1 MTTAPAEAPAEIRA
15 RLAVALDVDDAVAA
29 LRLGRELSPW
39 VGVAKVGLELYS
51 AAGPDIVG
59 GLAELGL
66 EVFCDLKLHD
76 IPTTVGRA
84 ARVIGSLGARYLNF
98 HAQGGVAMLRA
109 GVDGFT
115 SGAADA
121 GLAEPVPLAVTILTS
136 DGDAPPHILGKRVAA
151 ALEAGC
157 RGVVCAA
164 SDVHEVHQLGPRL
177 VTVVP
182 GIRPAGT
189 AHHDQARAATPER
202 AIAEGADV
210 LVLGRAVTRADDP
223 QRAAAEV
230 ARTVASAVAAA
241 APAR

>member
-1 MTTAPAEAPAEIRA
+1 MTTTPTEAPPEVRA

-29 LRLGRELSPW
+29 LRLGRELQPW
-39 VGVAKVGLELYS
+39 FGVAKVGLELYS

-59 GLAELGL
+59 GLNDLGL

-98 HAQGGVAMLRA
+98 HAQGGVPMLTA
-109 GVDGFT
+109 GVEGFLH
-115 SGAADA
+115 GAADA
-121 GLAEPVPLAVTILTS
+121 GLPAPTPLAVTILTS
-136 DGDAPPHILGKRVAA
+136 DSGAPPHILGKRVQA

-164 SDVHEVHQLGPRL
+164 EDVREVKQLGPRL

-182 GIRPAGT
+182 GIRPAG
-189 AHHDQARAATPER
+189 ADQHDQARAATPE
-202 AIAEGADV
+202 AAVANGADV
-210 LVLGRAVTRADDP
+210 LVIGRAVTRADDP
-223 QRAAAEV
+223 
-230 ARTVASAVAAA
+230 AAA
-241 APAR
+241 AAAIAAVLTSAPEG

>member
-1 MTTAPAEAPAEIRA
+1 MTTTNVEVPAEIRS

-39 VGVAKVGLELYS
+39 FGVAKVGLELYS

-59 GLAELGL
+59 GLADLGL
-66 EVFCDLKLHD
+66 DVFCDLKLHD

-84 ARVIGSLGARYLNF
+84 ARVIGSLGASYLNF

-109 GVDGFT
+109 GVDGFI
-115 SGAADA
+115 SGAAEA
-121 GLAEPVPLAVTILTS
+121 GLDEPVPLAVTILTS
-136 DGDAPPHILGKRVAA
+136 DGDAPAHILGKRVQA
-151 ALEAGC
+151 ALESGC
-157 RGVVCAA
+157 KGVVCAA

-189 AHHDQARAATPER
+189 AHHDQARAATPES
-202 AIAEGADV
+202 AISEGAEV
-210 LVLGRAVTRADDP
+210 LVLGRAVTHADDP
-223 QRAAAEV
+223 
-230 ARTVASAVAAA
+230 AAA
-241 APAR
+241 AAAIAGSVADALAAR

>member
-1 MTTAPAEAPAEIRA
+1 MTAAPAQAPPEVRS

-29 LRLGRELSPW
+29 LRLGRELAPW
-39 VGVAKVGLELYS
+39 FGVAKVGLELYS

-59 GLAELGL
+59 GLADLGL

-84 ARVIGSLGARYLNF
+84 ARVIGSLGARFLNF

-136 DGDAPPHILGKRVAA
+136 DGDAPPHILGKRVQA

-164 SDVHEVHQLGPRL
+164 SDVREVHQLAPRL
-177 VTVVP
+177 VAVVP

-189 AHHDQARAATPER
+189 AHHDQARAATPES
-202 AIAEGADV
+202 AISEGADV
-210 LVLGRAVTRADDP
+210 LVIGRAVTHADDP

-230 ARTVASAVAAA
+230 AGVVANALAS
-241 APAR
+241 RG